1 MRAGEVVG
9 EGRVEEGGGVRG
21 SEAPR
26 RSTRGDQAAVCVH
39 IHTPCLSTSNTER
52 VCLPTG
58 RQGCE
63 KRKRPRQISTGLVTS
78 CARLELPCCAQ
89 VFCHSVVSLQSVLHG
104 KNVRLE
110 AAVCKEAPSH
120 ASRAHDTDC
129 NSAVQSVWRR
139 LRQATARRRTSRV
152 FISSSAEESNTATNH
167 VTVITARFLLRLPQ
181 A

>member
-1 MRAGEVVG
+1 MHVTHTKDAE
-9 EGRVEEGGGVRG
+9 RG
-21 SEAPR
+21 
-26 RSTRGDQAAVCVH
+26 T
-39 IHTPCLSTSNTER
+39 HTPQASTNIRTHKRTTALLLQFFATER
-52 VCLPTG
+52 ERERLLTG